1 MDYNNP
7 DLMVEENVYEL
18 GVFYLL
24 VIILC
29 VVRCDNAISLSI
41 NNSVFNVLFIR
52 TFDFVK

>member
-7 DLMVEENVYEL
+7 DLMAEENVYEL